1 MEQFKLKSIEEFD
14 NEFVAK
20 IKAEKAAEKS
30 SVIPEITK
38 EEPTVVFAETQPTGY
53 FKKSEEKIQFEPQSV
68 ETAVK
73 PRPLTPIGQNP
84 VSYAPVA
91 PEATESKE
99 EEPGE
104 SLDFSDGNYGEV
116 FVEPEESKKNSKG
129 TLAVKIISIVLLCAT
144 VLTFVFGCF
153 ISVFLDNNGT
163 SLGSVCFNTMS
174 QDIENLGVS
183 KGDLIISSK
192 PESPF
197 DYQSGDLVAVPATNS
212 TGCDIN
218 SVDSVSQ
225 LTLDTASI
233 NTTAIVNGYGYQNT
247 VTSDNCYGVVSFY
260 VPVLGG
266 LLNFAMENVVLVCVL
281 FVLLSALWC
290 LILVMAEKKPKKAE
304 DN

>member
-20 IKAEKAAEKS
+20 IRTEKS
-30 SVIPEITK
+30 SVIPEISK
-38 EEPTVVFAETQPTGY
+38 EEPNIVFTETHNTGY
-53 FKKSEEKIQFEPQSV
+53 FKKGEEKIQFEPQTV

-91 PEATESKE
+91 PEAKESTEADA
-99 EEPGE
+99 GE
-104 SLDFSDGNYGEV
+104 DLDFSDGNYGEV
-116 FVEPEESKKNSKG
+116 YVEPDTKQKKSKG
-129 TLAVKIISIVLLCAT
+129 NLAIKIISIVLLCAT

-174 QDIENLGVS
+174 QDIESLGVS

-192 PESPF
+192 PETAF
-197 DYQSGDLVAVPATNS
+197 DYQSGDLISVPASNS

-218 SVDSVSQ
+218 SVESISQ
-225 LTLDTASI
+225 LTVDTSSI
-233 NTTAIVNGYGYQNT
+233 NTTAVSNGYGYSNT
-247 VTSDNCYGVVSFY
+247 VTSNECYGIVSFY
-260 VPVLGG
+260 VPALGG
-266 LLNFAMENVVLVCVL
+266 LLNFAMENVILVCVL
-281 FVLLSALWC
+281 FILLSALWC
-290 LILVMAEKKPKKAE
+290 LILVMAERKPKISDKK
-304 DN
+304 D

>member
-20 IKAEKAAEKS
+20 IRAEKAAEKN
-30 SVIPEITK
+30 SVIPEISK
-38 EEPTVVFAETQPTGY
+38 EEPAVVFAETQPEKY
-53 FKKSEEKIQFEPQSV
+53 FNKAETNAAFEPKPV
-68 ETAVK
+68 ETEVK

-84 VSYAPVA
+84 ISYAPVA
-91 PEATESKE
+91 PEAKE
-99 EEPGE
+99 ESEENAGE

-116 FVEPEESKKNSKG
+116 YVEPDDTQKASKG
-129 TLAVKIISIVLLCAT
+129 NLAVKIISIVLLCAT

-163 SLGSVCFNTMS
+163 SLGNTCFNTMS

-183 KGDLIISSK
+183 KGDLIISTK
-192 PESPF
+192 PDSPF
-197 DYQSGDLVAVPATNS
+197 DYQAGDLIAVPATDS

-225 LTLDTASI
+225 LTLETANI
-233 NTTAIVNGYGYQNT
+233 NATAISNGYGYQNT
-247 VTSDNCYGVVSFY
+247 VTSDSCYGIVSFY
-260 VPVLGG
+260 IPVLGG

-290 LILVMAEKKPKKAE
+290 LILVMAERKPKK
-304 DN
+304 N

>member
-30 SVIPEITK
+30 SVIPEISK
-38 EEPTVVFAETQPTGY
+38 EESTVVFAETQPTGY
-53 FKKSEEKIQFEPQSV
+53 FKKSDEKVHFEPQSV

-91 PEATESKE
+91 PEATEATE

-104 SLDFSDGNYGEV
+104 NLDFSDGNYGEV
-116 FVEPEESKKNSKG
+116 YVEPDEKQKKSKG
-129 TLAVKIISIVLLCAT
+129 NLAVKIISIVLLCVT
-144 VLTFVFGCF
+144 VLTFVFGSF

-163 SLGSVCFNTMS
+163 SLGSICFNTMS
-174 QDIENLGVS
+174 QDIDNLGVS

-197 DYQSGDLVAVPATNS
+197 DYQSGDLIAVPASNS

-247 VTSDNCYGVVSFY
+247 VTSDDCYGVISFY
-260 VPVLGG
+260 VPILGG

-304 DN
+304 EN